1 MKFAESHL
9 QQNCVR
15 YFDYKYPHLR
25 MCFYSIPNEGSRS
38 PANGARM
45 KAQGRRA
52 GVADLML
59 AVPHEPYH
67 GLFIE
72 MKAGKGKQQDSQKE
86 FEQAVTAQGYKYV
99 VITTLDDFI
108 TLVDGWLSQK

>member
-15 YFDYKYPHLR
+15 YFDYKYPQYRLNL
-25 MCFYSIPNEGSRS
+25 FSIPNEGSRS

-52 GVADLML
+52 GVADMML
-59 AVPHEPYH
+59 AVPYKPYH

-72 MKAGKGKQQDSQKE
+72 FKAGKGKQQESQKE
-86 FEQAVTAQGYKYV
+86 FDQAVTSQGYIYA